1 MRMRILS
8 VVSAVF
14 LSVFAR
20 LSFTAPIPAELDLN
34 AVRTIQPYALD
45 DKSGDAVY
53 VLVTGVANGKE
64 ISGRYPQ
71 EKSLPAA
78 AKKLAVTE
86 KAPLSL
92 WKGELDDGEF
102 ALLTV
107 TVFQGAGADDAKEK
121 AYVQKLTD
129 ADKQAAGWTK
139 KTLDQ
144 AGYDALAKD
153 VLKANRSVI
162 TKIKDMFPRGAKT
175 DHYGGQFTVVL
186 WNHGG
191 KLTKRLDP
199 VGLTFGEHFGT
210 DVKIY
215 TKLKNTRNNVLIQ
228 DEKGQW
234 SQQSLT
240 AVSDDDTTIRV
251 KMLEIETIK
260 GASEP
265 TKHVTDY
272 LAELQVNDLSG
283 GKKTPLKWELEG
295 EQTGYDAIHTYWDF
309 AD

>member
-1 MRMRILS
+1 MRLRILS
-8 VVSAVF
+8 VISAVF
-14 LSVFAR
+14 LGVFVR
-20 LSFTAPIPAELDLN
+20 ISFSAPIPAEIDLT
-34 AVRTIQPYALD
+34 AIRTIQPYALD
-45 DKSGDAVY
+45 EKSGDEVY
-53 VLVTGVANGKE
+53 ALVTGMASGKE
-64 ISGRYPQ
+64 ISARFPE
-71 EKSLPAA
+71 EKALPAA
-78 AKKLAVTE
+78 AKKPAVND
-86 KAPLSL
+86 KAPLTL
-92 WKGELDDGEF
+92 WKGELADGEF
-102 ALLTV
+102 AILNVSL
-107 TVFQGAGADDAKEK
+107 FQGAGADADKEK
-121 AYVQKLTD
+121 AYIAKLTD

-139 KTLDQ
+139 ATLDQ
-144 AGYDALAKD
+144 AGYDAIAKD

-162 TKIKDMFPRGAKT
+162 TKIKTMFSRDAKT
-175 DHYGGQFTVVL
+175 DHYGGEFTVIV
-186 WNHGG
+186 WNNGG

-251 KMLEIETIK
+251 KMLETETIK
-260 GASEP
+260 GATEP

-272 LAELQVNDLSG
+272 LAELQLLDLTG
-283 GKKTPLKWELEG
+283 GKKTPVKWDLDG